1 MQDCLYINVKALP
14 LWKARLC
21 CPPDAFKEADFQVLG
36 RTIETGKKPI
46 ITFTF
51 TPVETLVSQ
60 QLASDWTQVTT
71 CLHFTLVE

>member
-14 LWKARLC
+14 PWKARLC

-36 RTIETGKKPI
+36 RTIETP
-46 ITFTF
+46 F

>member
-1 MQDCLYINVKALP
+1 MKALP
-14 LWKARLC
+14 PWKARLC

-36 RTIETGKKPI
+36 RTIETLVKKPI

-71 CLHFTLVE
+71 RLHFTLVE

>member
-1 MQDCLYINVKALP
+1 MKALP
-14 LWKARLC
+14 PWKARLF
-21 CPPDAFKEADFQVLG
+21 CPPDAFKDLRHPGFRQDDRDA
-36 RTIETGKKPI
+36 GKKPI